1 MIIVIGFTDPYSSSV
16 SNKMELYNEAF
27 VLVSTYHFY
36 EFTDFMVN
44 VSVRESIGKSL
55 VVLTCLNVLVNLGVA
70 FITSLIEGIRKL
82 KLFYLGWK
90 QTSEIKR

>member
-1 MIIVIGFTDPYSSSV
+1 MLVIGFTDPYSSSA
-16 SNKMELYNEAF
+16 SNKMELLNEAF

-44 VSVRESIGKSL
+44 VSVREVIGQSL
-55 VVLTCLNVLVNLGVA
+55 VVITCLNVLVNLGVA

-82 KLFYLGWK
+82 KLSYLALR
-90 QTSEIKR
+90 QAREIKK